1 MQYSD
6 DNVSDILFWAYDEAT
21 NKYIC
26 KNENGKVV
34 NSVTKYHLKMKPHQ
48 VKLQVLLLILQ
59 QIVVKQVR

>member
-34 NSVTKYHLKMKPHQ
+34 NSVTKYHLKNETSSSETASTSSNSST
-48 VKLQVLLLILQ
+48 
-59 QIVVKQVR
+59 IVVKQVR